1 LVRIKLLADDLQTRG
16 GELLDTPCPFALRHP
31 SLLVAEFLQ
40 RSTSYQKN
48 KSNNSVIIIMFSI
61 TMLIVVQYS
70 LNIQI
75 QDLQIRNNM
84 GVNEDYRL
92 LGCKTMQLAMFWRT

>member
-1 LVRIKLLADDLQTRG
+1 
-16 GELLDTPCPFALRHP
+16 
-31 SLLVAEFLQ
+31 
-40 RSTSYQKN
+40 
-48 KSNNSVIIIMFSI
+48 MFSI